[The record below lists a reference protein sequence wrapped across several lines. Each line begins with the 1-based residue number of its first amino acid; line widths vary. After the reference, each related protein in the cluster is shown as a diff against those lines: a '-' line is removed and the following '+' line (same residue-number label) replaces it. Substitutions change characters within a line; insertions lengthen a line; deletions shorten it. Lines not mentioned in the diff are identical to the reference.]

1 VLETYRNLVLDEFQ
15 RAALDAISKGESVIV
30 AAPTGAGKTL
40 IAEYAIEKALK
51 EGRRVVYTAPIKAL
65 SNQKFR
71 DFSATYPGSVGITT
85 GDVSIN
91 PQAPAMIMTTEIFRN
106 TIFDA
111 PERLNDVA
119 AVIFDEIHY
128 MDDPERGT
136 VWEESLIFA
145 PASIKVVALSATIS
159 NLDEFA
165 AWLRDVRGGEVRVV
179 LENKRPVPLSIFAA
193 TPGHGIR
200 PYDKVRQIAGMAR
213 SDRQREMRGRGR
225 FHGRGR
231 GREGGESWEDRARQL
246 EQQFRKL
253 VHVLAGRDELPVLF
267 FLFSRDACE
276 RLAVACLDF
285 DFFLGN
291 EERRKAAVGELT
303 KLVFAYDLELDAP
316 EVQRLRRLIA
326 RGIAYHHAGLLPAL
340 KEIVEVLFSDGH
352 IRLLV
357 ATETFALG
365 VNMPA
370 RAVAFEGLRKWN
382 GTERVAL
389 KTREFQQMA
398 GRAGRRGIDTRGD
411 VFVTFDPGRD
421 DPRVLESVVNGRIE
435 PIESQFNL
443 SYSTLLALYSRLG
456 DRIYEAC
463 AKSFAN
469 WRSSRERE
477 QEQLLEKP
485 KRKRGRWT
493 PTDEEGHDSKARGG
507 GGRRSRPGRRERQ
520 AIKVIKGGKFKGDR
534 GWHGPGEGG
543 VPPRPTGALRY
554 DDMVEQVSRKLDLL
568 RQLGYLDGQNLTS
581 RGKFAA
587 SVYGHE
593 LEMTELVFQ
602 GVFDRLDPAQVAV
615 VTAAVV
621 YEGRRDD
628 EGGGMEPRRAVGDV
642 WRLANRAVRDIYE
655 LELNLKVRYPV
666 KLLDWKLTGVVWA
679 WANGADFS
687 KLRDY
692 TDASDGDI
700 VRNLRQTIQLMRLVS
715 KPLLELARGDL
726 HVRFG
731 GALKLIKRGLVDAEW
746 QLRRAAELE
755 AERLAELKQGI
766 THQAA
771 PDSSEQR
778 AAVDDVDTAGSE
790 EDAPLAPPAGDIDDD
805 GALDDEDAAE
815 DDEDGVEDDDEG
827 DDDSEDEANP
837 VEDGD

>member
-1 VLETYRNLVLDEFQ
+1 VLEHYRNLQLDEFQ
-15 RAALDAISKGESVIV
+15 RVALDAISKGESVIV

-111 PERLNDVA
+111 PERLRDVQ

-145 PASIKVVALSATIS
+145 PPEIKIVALSATIS

-179 LENKRPVPLSIFAA
+179 LETNRPVPLSIFAT
-193 TPGHGIR
+193 TPQHGIH
-200 PYDKVRQIAGMAR
+200 PYDRLRQIAGNAR
-213 SDRQREMRGRGR
+213 AERQRRHPWQRGGRGR
-225 FHGRGR
+225 H
-231 GREGGESWEDRARQL
+231 EGGESWEDRAREL
-246 EQQFRKL
+246 ERHFKRT
-253 VHVLAGRDELPVLF
+253 VLALAERRELPALF

-276 RLAVACLDF
+276 RLSVACADH
-285 DFFLGN
+285 DFFQGN
-291 EERRKAAVGELT
+291 EERRRTAVAELT
-303 KLVFAYDLELDAP
+303 KLVFAYDLDLDDP
-316 EVQRLRRLIA
+316 EVQRLRRLVA
-326 RGIAYHHAGLLPAL
+326 KGIAYHHAGLLPAL

-352 IRLLV
+352 LRLLV

-370 RAVAFEGLRKWN
+370 RSVAFEGLKKWN
-382 GTERVAL
+382 GVQRVAL

-398 GRAGRRGIDTRGD
+398 GRAGRRGIDTKGD
-411 VFVTFDPGRD
+411 VFVTFDPARD
-421 DPRVLESVVNGRIE
+421 DAHVLESVVKGKVE

-443 SYSTLLALYSRLG
+443 SYSTLLNLYSRLG
-456 DRIYEAC
+456 ERIFEAC
-463 AKSFAN
+463 ARSFAN
-469 WRSSRERE
+469 WRSSRQAELE
-477 QEQLLEKP
+477 ELLEKP
-485 KRKRGRWT
+485 KRKRGKWS
-493 PTDEEGHDSKARGG
+493 EEEEQEHKKKKGG
-507 GGRRSRPGRRERQ
+507 GGRRSRPGRRER
-520 AIKVIKGGKFKGDR
+520 AMLKMARGKKGDWR
-534 GWHGPGEGG
+534 QDEERHA
-543 VPPRPTGALRY
+543 PPPPPSGSARY
-554 DDMVEQVSRKLDLL
+554 DDMVEQVSRKLQLL
-568 RQLGYLDGQNLTS
+568 HDLGYLEGQNLTP
-581 RGKFAA
+581 RGRFAA

-593 LEMTELVFQ
+593 LEMTELVFA
-602 GVFDRLDPAQVAV
+602 GVFDRIDPAQVAV
-615 VTAAVV
+615 VTASVV

-628 EGGGMEPRRAVGDV
+628 EAAGMEPRRVVGDV
-642 WRLANRAVRDIYE
+642 WRLANRAVRDVYDRE
-655 LELNLKVRYPV
+655 LSLGVRYPV
-666 KLLDWKLTGVVWA
+666 KQLDWKLTGVVWA
-679 WANGADFS
+679 WANDADFT

-692 TDASDGDI
+692 TEASDGDI

-726 HVRFG
+726 HNRFG
-731 GALKLIKRGLVDAEW
+731 SSLKLIKRGLVDAEW

-755 AERLAELKQGI
+755 AERIAELEKGI
-766 THQAA
+766 SHQAI
-771 PDSSEQR
+771 P
-778 AAVDDVDTAGSE
+778 DTA
-790 EDAPLAPPAGDIDDD
+790 P
-805 GALDDEDAAE
+805 
-815 DDEDGVEDDDEG
+815 
-827 DDDSEDEANP
+827 P
-837 VEDGD
+837 VEVEESPPSP